1 MVVGKMDADGK
12 MDVQDCYIQMMTDD
26 ILQMMTM
33 FFGQLGFITVS
44 SVESK

>member
-1 MVVGKMDADGK
+1 
-12 MDVQDCYIQMMTDD
+12 MMTDD
-26 ILQMMTM
+26 IQMMNMLAIWFFVSLM